1 MRQLLVQ
8 VREQHGYSIEFVA
21 EKCGITAS
29 EYLLIEVGA
38 KVSLETAVNICKLFG
53 IELQSILNLF
63 ENKELV

>member
-38 KVSLETAVNICKLFG
+38 KVSLETAVNICKLLGFD
-53 IELQSILNLF
+53 LQDILKLF